1 MAASDSEQPLAINQG
16 VRAMT
21 TLKFDVFGR
30 NVIVSKVEEAWKA
43 YYGGPEGKRRS
54 ATDIVIPASIE
65 EAGLRQYLADLC
77 HEWATSSHPDVR
89 QL

>member
-1 MAASDSEQPLAINQG
+1 
-16 VRAMT
+16 MT

-30 NVIVSKVEEAWKA
+30 IVIVSRVEEAWKA
-43 YYGGPEGKRRS
+43 YYGGSEGKRRP
-54 ATDIVIPASIE
+54 ATDIVIPASVE
-65 EAGLRQYLADLC
+65 EPALRQYLADLC

>member
-1 MAASDSEQPLAINQG
+1 M
-16 VRAMT
+16 MT

-30 NVIVSKVEEAWKA
+30 IVIVMRVGESWKTCYA
-43 YYGGPEGKRRS
+43 GSEGKRRP
-54 ATDIVIPASIE
+54 ATDIVIPASID
-65 EAGLRQYLADLC
+65 EAGLCQYLSDLC